1 MSKNSPIISILKAIS
16 WRIIGSLD
24 TVLISYFI
32 TQNTVVA
39 LSIGGVE
46 VVTKS
51 FLFYVHDR
59 IWLRLITKID
69 NKKKITS
76 DSFSKTTNVFALE
89 KWEIDRKQKEKKLNQ
104 RGKTIWMTGLSGSG
118 KTTLTNQ
125 LEKKLFLEN
134 YTCVVLDGDVL
145 REGMNKGLGFSEQ
158 ERYENIRRTA
168 EIAKINTQ
176 NGIISIVALIS
187 PLQKMRNLAKEI
199 IGKEDFIEVYIST
212 SIEECENRDVK
223 GLYAKAR
230 QGKIEN
236 LTGIQSIYE
245 PPIIPDIVIN
255 TESITIENCTQT
267 IYGHIKEKIRYC
279 ETTNKVISN

>member
-1 MSKNSPIISILKAIS
+1 MRRNSPIISVLKAFS

-24 TVLISYFI
+24 TFLISYFI
-32 TQNTVVA
+32 TKNTVVA
-39 LSIGGVE
+39 FSIGGIE

-69 NKKKITS
+69 NSKRATS
-76 DSFSKTTNVFALE
+76 LPFSKKTNVFALE
-89 KWEIDRKQKEKKLNQ
+89 KWEIERKQKEKKLNQ

-125 LEKKLFLEN
+125 LEKKLFLEG

-145 REGMNKGLGFSEQ
+145 REGINKGLGFSEQ

-168 EIAKINTQ
+168 EIAKMNAQ

-199 IGKEDFIEVYIST
+199 IGKEDFIEVYVST
-212 SIEECENRDVK
+212 SVEACENRDVK

-230 QGKIEN
+230 QGKIGN

-245 PPIIPDIVIN
+245 APIDPDIEIN
-255 TESITIENCTQT
+255 TESISVEDCIKT
-267 IYGHIKEKIRYC
+267 IYGNIKEKIQY
-279 ETTNKVISN
+279 I